1 MSSLSKLADR
11 KLAGSLMQELQHQ
24 AATGALG
31 KFSDITKIV
40 NRVAALSPNAVNSM
54 LELQKSADEFVARM
68 SAHESKPIRD
78 RFVAIL
84 HEIDSGSS
92 VANRL
97 GSKRVE
103 ELKAEQIKASERQL
117 TVSARRALTMA
128 ENRLAEW
135 VGGNAQKDVNP
146 GTILRALETHMAI
159 EGFHPTNKEYAAVY
173 QKLNKAFKDYNKG
186 RSSLTEDP
194 SALKGLD
201 FSEIDSMV
209 GALVADGVPTLQ
221 ALNHTNVAAAI
232 GYNGAPPKIQRLL
245 ESTLK
250 TGSADDFVTARAAI
264 NSAMQI
270 GRTLPTKIIKDPIAK
285 NILVATRNDSGKE
298 AIERRSLIIDKL
310 ERTEGA
316 SKRYSNG
323 RKRLMQRLVV

>member
-1 MSSLSKLADR
+1 
-11 KLAGSLMQELQHQ
+11 
-24 AATGALG
+24 
-31 KFSDITKIV
+31 
-40 NRVAALSPNAVNSM
+40 
-54 LELQKSADEFVARM
+54 
-68 SAHESKPIRD
+68 
-78 RFVAIL
+78 
-84 HEIDSGSS
+84 
-92 VANRL
+92 
-97 GSKRVE
+97 
-103 ELKAEQIKASERQL
+103 
-117 TVSARRALTMA
+117 MA

-285 NILVATRNDSGKE
+285 NILVATATIRVK
-298 AIERRSLIIDKL
+298 
-310 ERTEGA
+310 
-316 SKRYSNG
+316 KR
-323 RKRLMQRLVV
+323 